1 MNKKKQNITFIVNP
15 KAGVTVKSKL
25 IINLLTGKLMP
36 SRFIAKVFFTEY
48 AGHAEE
54 LAQQAITSGADVIV
68 AWGGDGTINEVAKAL
83 VGTDIPMGIIPG
95 GSGNGL
101 ARCLKLPLHIPLA
114 FRTLA
119 KGNTKKIDTV
129 EANGHLFISVAG
141 LGFDAYVAKLFA
153 KSHLRG
159 LLSYTK
165 IVLKEYPNYQSLT
178 YKMHING
185 EVIEKEAL
193 MVVFANSN
201 QFGFRTKIAPK
212 ASVTDGKMDICFVE
226 KVPTT
231 KLIRTG
237 MHLFNGT
244 FGKTGYATYYRAN
257 EVFVESSKGLR
268 MNIDG
273 ESVKLTDD
281 VKIKLNPASLN
292 VIVP

>member
-119 KGNTKKIDTV
+119 KGNTKKSI
-129 EANGHLFISVAG
+129 
-141 LGFDAYVAKLFA
+141 
-153 KSHLRG
+153 
-159 LLSYTK
+159 
-165 IVLKEYPNYQSLT
+165 PW
-178 YKMHING
+178 
-185 EVIEKEAL
+185 
-193 MVVFANSN
+193 
-201 QFGFRTKIAPK
+201 
-212 ASVTDGKMDICFVE
+212 
-226 KVPTT
+226 
-231 KLIRTG
+231 
-237 MHLFNGT
+237 
-244 FGKTGYATYYRAN
+244 
-257 EVFVESSKGLR
+257 
-268 MNIDG
+268 
-273 ESVKLTDD
+273 KLTG
-281 VKIKLNPASLN
+281 IFL
-292 VIVP
+292 